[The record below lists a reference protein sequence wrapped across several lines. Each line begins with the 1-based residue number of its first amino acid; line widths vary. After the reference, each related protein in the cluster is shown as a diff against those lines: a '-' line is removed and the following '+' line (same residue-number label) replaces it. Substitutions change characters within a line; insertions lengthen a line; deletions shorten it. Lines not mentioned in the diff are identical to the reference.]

1 MRYAPQDLA
10 VTFFA
15 LYRQLA
21 PDQQTIPRGTNALDH
36 AIKKAAQALP
46 DNEFARAFHFADA
59 HTGLECI
66 ELRDM
71 ESYAQSA
78 GTLTFPEPYITAQ
91 FEISTFAAQALAPDP
106 TPHDRAF
113 VAKVKDYFLKNA
125 PAGI

>member
-1 MRYAPQDLA
+1 MHYTPHDLA

-21 PDQQTIPRGTNALDH
+21 PDQPTIPRGTNALDH
-36 AIKKAAQALP
+36 AIKKAAEALP

-59 HTGLECI
+59 RAGLECI

-78 GTLTFPEPYITAQ
+78 GIITFPEPYTNAQ
-91 FEISTFAAQALAPDP
+91 FEISTRAAEHLAAGA
-106 TPHDRAF
+106 TSHERAF
-113 VAKVKDYFLKNA
+113 VAKVKDYFLENA